1 MGDFSADLEKTISKF
16 GKEVQQFVERVSEE
30 LQSEDTFRPLADVI
44 ETEEEFKIVL
54 DLPGCTKEEL
64 KIALKNSVITISGD
78 RNISTTESEVIK
90 KRERLSGVFSRSF
103 ALPEDVNTAEIQAN
117 FKNGVLTVALPKSSV
132 LKDSTNIKID

>member
-1 MGDFSADLEKTISKF
+1 MGDFSADLEKTLSKF
-16 GKEVQQFVERVSEE
+16 GKDVQQFVERVTEE
-30 LQSEDTFRPLADVI
+30 LQSEETFRPLADVV
-44 ETEEEFKIVL
+44 ETDEEFKVML

-78 RNISTTESEVIK
+78 RILSTTESEVIK
-90 KRERLSGVFSRSF
+90 KRERLSGAFSRSF
-103 ALPEDVNTAEIQAN
+103 ALPEDVNTAEVQAS

>member
-1 MGDFSADLEKTISKF
+1 MGDFSADLEKTLSKF
-16 GKEVQQFVERVSEE
+16 GKDVQQFVERVTEE
-30 LQSEDTFRPLADVI
+30 LQSEETFRPHADVV
-44 ETEEEFKIVL
+44 ETDEEFKVML

-78 RNISTTESEVIK
+78 RILSTTESEVIK
-90 KRERLSGVFSRSF
+90 KRERLSGAFSRSF
-103 ALPEDVNTAEIQAN
+103 ALPEDVNTAEVQAS